1 MKNWIYG
8 FFMAWGMFLAIPC
21 PFPKWREEARP
32 QMTACLP
39 LVGGIL
45 GGLWAL
51 LAWGAQALACPKGLA
66 ALVLAVFPW
75 LCTGFIHLDGFMD
88 VCDAVLS
95 RRDLAE
101 RQRILKDSH
110 CGAFAAICM
119 CLLSL
124 AQWVVFS
131 SADALALLPLAML
144 PVVTRGCAGLAV
156 LSLKPMRS
164 SQYARVCQKAVGA
177 RVFLCVLLTA
187 ALALPF
193 VFNGWHGIA
202 CLAAAG
208 VYWLA
213 ALSAKRQLGGM
224 SGDVSGFA
232 LCLAELAGAAILCL
246 WR

>member
-1 MKNWIYG
+1 
-8 FFMAWGMFLAIPC
+8 MAWGMFLSIPC

-32 QMTACLP
+32 QMIACLP
-39 LVGGIL
+39 LVGSIL

-51 LAWGAQALACPKGLA
+51 LAWGARALGCPQEPA

-95 RRDLAE
+95 RRDLPE

-110 CGAFAAICM
+110 CGAFAVICM

-124 AQWVVFS
+124 AQWVVFC
-131 SADALALLPLAML
+131 SAEAPALLSLAML
-144 PVVTRGCAGLAV
+144 PAVTRGCAGLAV
-156 LSLKPMRS
+156 LSLKPMQS
-164 SQYARVCQKAVGA
+164 SQYARSSAKPVGA
-177 RVFLCVLLTA
+177 RVCLCVLLTA
-187 ALALPF
+187 ALALPLI
-193 VFNGWHGIA
+193 FNGWRGTA

-232 LCLAELAGAAILCL
+232 LCLAELAGAAVLCL

>member
-8 FFMAWGMFLAIPC
+8 FFMAWGMFLSIPC

-32 QMTACLP
+32 QMIACLP
-39 LVGGIL
+39 LVGSIL

-51 LAWGAQALACPKGLA
+51 LAWGARALSCPQEPA

-95 RRDLAE
+95 RRDLPE

-110 CGAFAAICM
+110 CGAFAVICM

-124 AQWVVFS
+124 AQWVVFC
-131 SADALALLPLAML
+131 SAEAPALLSLAML
-144 PVVTRGCAGLAV
+144 PAVTRGCAGLAV
-156 LSLKPMRS
+156 LSLKPMQS
-164 SQYARVCQKAVGA
+164 SQYARSSAKPVGA
-177 RVFLCVLLTA
+177 RVCLCVLLTA
-187 ALALPF
+187 ALALPL
-193 VFNGWHGIA
+193 VFNGWRGTA

-232 LCLAELAGAAILCL
+232 LCLAELAGAAVLCL